1 MAEFVNKRSKKIE
14 LSTDDK
20 IFYAVVNVVLTLIT
34 IIVLYPLI
42 YVVSAS
48 FSSGKAILAGK
59 VWLYPV
65 DFSLEGYQE
74 VFKNHNIWIGYGNTI
89 FYTVV
94 ATALNVF
101 FTMVAAYPLSRRVLP
116 GSALSVHL
124 ADWPQPLEGFDD
136 DGVLQQTADA
146 RDIIAVALKL
156 RNEHQIKVR
165 QPLAKLY
172 LSCDA
177 DEMAKISVFEKNIL
191 DELNIKELVHVTDA
205 SVLED
210 SFLTLN
216 FRAAGA
222 VLKQNVNKMK
232 QALEAATA
240 EEMAAYT
247 AKAKAGEPV
256 LVSGFDTAY
265 DPAIFTV
272 STKTKAGIVSAE
284 AASGAVVA
292 LDVVLTDDLIKEG
305 LVRDTV
311 RQCQLVRKE
320 AGYEVEQRVVLSV
333 ETANDA
339 LLAALKESKDH
350 MASELLAD
358 EIVFGALADADFEK
372 TVSIDD
378 GDVVIRVK
386 KA

>member
-1 MAEFVNKRSKKIE
+1 MTEEIWQK
-14 LSTDDK
+14 
-20 IFYAVVNVVLTLIT
+20 LT
-34 IIVLYPLI
+34 
-42 YVVSAS
+42 
-48 FSSGKAILAGK
+48 
-59 VWLYPV
+59 
-65 DFSLEGYQE
+65 
-74 VFKNHNIWIGYGNTI
+74 
-89 FYTVV
+89 
-94 ATALNVF
+94 
-101 FTMVAAYPLSRRVLP
+101 RRVLP
-116 GSALSVHL
+116 QSALSVHL
-124 ADWPQPLEGFDD
+124 ADWPQVLEGFDD

-177 DEMAKISVFEKNIL
+177 DEMAKIAVFEKNIL

-232 QALEAATA
+232 QALEAATP
-240 EEMAAYT
+240 EEMADYT
-247 AKAKAGEPV
+247 AKAKAGKPV
-256 LVSGFDTAY
+256 LVKGFDTAY

-272 STKTKAGIVSAE
+272 ATKTKAGIVSAE

-292 LDVVLTDDLIKEG
+292 LDVVLTDALIKEG

-320 AGYEVEQRVVLSV
+320 AGYEVEQRVVLSIA
-333 ETANDA
+333 TANDA
-339 LLAALKESKDH
+339 LNAALTESKDH

-358 EIVFGALADADFEK
+358 DIIFGALSDADFEK

-378 GDVVIRVK
+378 DDVVIRVK